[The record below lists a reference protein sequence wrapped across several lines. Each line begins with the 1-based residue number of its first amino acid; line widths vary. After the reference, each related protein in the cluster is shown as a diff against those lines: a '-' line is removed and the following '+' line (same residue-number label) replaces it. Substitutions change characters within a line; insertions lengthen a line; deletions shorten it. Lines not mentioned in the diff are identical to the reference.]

1 MHTHPHTYCHT
12 SYTHTFT
19 KAFCQGSVRHPKV
32 KAVAFHDTY
41 FVINLVQRQA
51 LENPYPLEGKI
62 KKHSI
67 VAVQFSS
74 HITR

>member
-1 MHTHPHTYCHT
+1 M
-12 SYTHTFT
+12 
-19 KAFCQGSVRHPKV
+19 

-67 VAVQFSS
+67 VVVQFSP